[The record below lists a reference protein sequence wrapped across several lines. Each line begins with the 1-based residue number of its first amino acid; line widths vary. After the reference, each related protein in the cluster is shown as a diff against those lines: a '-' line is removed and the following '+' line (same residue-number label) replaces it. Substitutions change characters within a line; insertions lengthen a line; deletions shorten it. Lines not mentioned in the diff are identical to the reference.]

1 MADSARLDDR
11 KNAEKF
17 IAPQVGRKNL
27 AKLCGCVTY
36 AGDPT
41 NNVTPQFIGEFCH
54 DTTNAALY
62 WASTSAAAGW
72 KKLTP

>member
-1 MADSARLDDR
+1 MGFPVKEADLDGVLGR
-11 KNAEKF
+11 AWH
-17 IAPQVGRKNL
+17 VGATKL
-27 AKLCGCVTY
+27 AAKTY

-41 NNVTPQFIGEFCH
+41 NNVTPDYLGQFCI

-62 WASTSAAAGW
+62 WASTAAAAGW